1 LGIRD
6 PGGHVIAS
14 DAQACASVSN
24 PGSGMFCV
32 VFSVV
37 NLEFLETELE
47 KQL

>member
-14 DAQACASVSN
+14 DALACASVSN

-32 VFSVV
+32 VFGVV
-37 NLEFLETELE
+37 NQRFLETELG